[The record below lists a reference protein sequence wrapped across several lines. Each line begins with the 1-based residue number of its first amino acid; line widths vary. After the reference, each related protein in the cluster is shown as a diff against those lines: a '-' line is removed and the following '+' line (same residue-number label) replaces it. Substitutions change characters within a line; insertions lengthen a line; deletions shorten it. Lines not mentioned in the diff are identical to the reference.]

1 MFAALSVWFKANKF
15 IGIIGLVLLAIVVA
29 GTVVHLID
37 AGNDEARE
45 SGVQTERAAAT
56 GKVIENVEKAKAAA
70 DDVRRNGPTRD
81 ECLQDSRI
89 RQNC

>member
-1 MFAALSVWFKANKF
+1 MLVGLATWFKANKS
-15 IGIIGLVLLAIVVA
+15 IGIVALALLAIVAV

-37 AGNDEARE
+37 AGNEQARDA
-45 SGVQTERAAAT
+45 GAQTERAATT

-70 DDVRRNGPTRD
+70 DDVRRSGPTRD
-81 ECLQDSRI
+81 ECLQDSRV